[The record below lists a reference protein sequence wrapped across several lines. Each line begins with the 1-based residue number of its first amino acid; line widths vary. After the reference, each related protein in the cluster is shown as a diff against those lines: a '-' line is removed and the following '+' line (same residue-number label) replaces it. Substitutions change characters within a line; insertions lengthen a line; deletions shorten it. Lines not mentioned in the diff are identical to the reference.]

1 METNISKLS
10 NGLYEVKPKGDA
22 ARCFYTKAQ
31 AQIFLENFNSSNL
44 QPLTNDTVQIA
55 PRKKHTWSQ
64 YAQEHGTTYTKPPKS
79 GAVIA
84 DERAA
89 QIIAKNAEE
98 AAQQATTASA
108 TTSTA
113 QAAHAP
119 KPPKATATATT
130 APAAHA
136 PKPPKAPATAT
147 TTQAV
152 HAPKPKATTSAVATS
167 GTQTSQIQATLTRIM
182 ESIKET
188 AKKGIEAIEET
199 AGKATE
205 KIKETGSAI
214 AEKAKK
220 PTEKLTETTSSWWKS
235 LQSSI
240 EKNPGKWGIG
250 AAGVALTLLLLSS
263 LGGSDKN
270 KNNI

>member
-31 AQIFLENFNSSNL
+31 AQKFLENFNSSNL
-44 QPLTNDTVQIA
+44 QPLANDTVQIA

-108 TTSTA
+108 TTATT
-113 QAAHAP
+113 QAAHV
-119 KPPKATATATT
+119 
-130 APAAHA
+130 

-152 HAPKPKATTSAVATS
+152 HVPKPKATTSAVVTS
-167 GTQTSQIQATLTRIM
+167 GSQTSQIQATLTRIM

>member
-10 NGLYEVKPKGDA
+10 NGLYEVKPKGEP

-31 AQIFLENFNSSNL
+31 AQKFLENFNSSNL
-44 QPLTNDTVQIA
+44 QPLANDTVQIT
-55 PRKKHTWSQ
+55 PRKKLTWTN
-64 YAQEHGTTYTKPPKS
+64 YAQENGTTYTKPPKS

-89 QIIAKNAEE
+89 QIIAKNAEK

-108 TTSTA
+108 TT
-113 QAAHAP
+113 
-119 KPPKATATATT
+119 TT
-130 APAAHA
+130 TQAAHA

>member
-10 NGLYEVKPKGDA
+10 NGLYEVKPKGEP

-31 AQIFLENFNSSNL
+31 AQKFLENFNSSNL
-44 QPLTNDTVQIA
+44 QPLANDTVQIA

-89 QIIAKNAEE
+89 QIIAKNAEN
-98 AAQQATTASA
+98 AAQQATTA
-108 TTSTA
+108 
-113 QAAHAP
+113 P
-119 KPPKATATATT
+119 ATT
-130 APAAHA
+130 A
-136 PKPPKAPATAT
+136 

-152 HAPKPKATTSAVATS
+152 HVPKPKVTTSAVVTS
-167 GTQTSQIQATLTRIM
+167 GSQTSQIQATLTRIM

-235 LQSSI
+235 LQSTI
-240 EKNPGKWGIG
+240 
-250 AAGVALTLLLLSS
+250 
-263 LGGSDKN
+263 
-270 KNNI
+270 

>member
-31 AQIFLENFNSSNL
+31 AQKFLENFNSSNL
-44 QPLTNDTVQIA
+44 QPLANDTVQIA
-55 PRKKHTWSQ
+55 PRKKHTYTN

-89 QIIAKNAEE
+89 QIIAKNAEK
-98 AAQQATTASA
+98 AAQQATT
-108 TTSTA
+108 
-113 QAAHAP
+113 
-119 KPPKATATATT
+119 
-130 APAAHA
+130 
-136 PKPPKAPATAT
+136 APATAT